1 MVCRDFGDCR
11 LPALPAPFHAEK
23 AARRQLADNSRRL
36 GDLPQMLYGE
46 GRHALLIVLQGMDAT
61 GKDGTCWHVL
71 SAMNPQGT
79 VVKGFKKPTAK
90 ESGRAIATF

>member
-1 MVCRDFGDCR
+1 MQDR
-11 LPALPAPFHAEK
+11 LN
-23 AARRQLADNSRRL
+23 ARL
-36 GDLPQMLYGE
+36 M
-46 GRHALLIVLQGMDAT
+46 GMDAT